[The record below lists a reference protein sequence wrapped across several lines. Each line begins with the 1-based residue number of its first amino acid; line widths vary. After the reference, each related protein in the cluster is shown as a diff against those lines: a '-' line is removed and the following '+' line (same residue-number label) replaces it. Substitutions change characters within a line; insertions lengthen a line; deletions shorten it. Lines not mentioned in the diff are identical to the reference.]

1 MVKDFSV
8 KFEVDNFNGKNN
20 FKLQKLKMHDFSM
33 EQELQK
39 ALTGNTKRP
48 MSTIDDNQEDVD
60 ERDISTI
67 RLHLVDNVVFNI
79 IRKET
84 TTCMEMTRETLHE
97 KICDKW
103 NLFEEA
109 IVCFK
114 NERIYQNLSFILMFS
129 ILL

>member
-1 MVKDFSV
+1 
-8 KFEVDNFNGKNN
+8 
-20 FKLQKLKMHDFSM
+20 MHDFSM

-39 ALTGNTKRP
+39 SLTGNTKRP
-48 MSTIDDNQEDVD
+48 MSTIEGKQEDVD

-67 RLHLVDNVVFNI
+67 RLHLVDNVIFNI
-79 IRKET
+79 IREET

-109 IVCFK
+109 VVFFT